1 VSSVPSARLDGH
13 PTVSVVIIFLNA
25 GTFLQEAIESVL
37 SQTYP
42 HWELVLVDDGSTDTS
57 TAIAQRYAREHPGRI
72 RYTDHPGHEN
82 RGMSASR
89 NRGLGSTGG
98 EYVAFLDA
106 DDVWLPAK
114 LEAQVAILQREPA
127 AAMVFGPPLIWHSWT
142 GDPHDARRDYV
153 ADQLGARLDTL
164 VPPPILAAFLLEG
177 SRIGTTPLPSSILV
191 RRQVV
196 DQVGGFEDTFR
207 GLCEDLVFAS
217 KVCLARPVFVAAA
230 CWVKYR
236 QHPDSSC
243 SVAER
248 SEQMRPAVLTF
259 LVWLERYLT
268 AARMDHGA
276 VWEALQR
283 RLWRYRHPVRH
294 QLRVRVASFQQSG
307 KALLRLGALR
317 LLPGPVYRR
326 LRGALTGLERPVDR
340 SRPA

>member
-1 VSSVPSARLDGH
+1 M
-13 PTVSVVIIFLNA
+13 VSVVVILLNG
-25 GTFLQEAIESVL
+25 GTFLREAVESVR

-42 HWELVLVDDGSTDTS
+42 NWELVLVDDGSTDAS
-57 TAIAQRYAREHPGRI
+57 TAIAQGYARAYPGRI
-72 RYTDHPGHEN
+72 RYVDHPGHEN

-89 NRGLGSTGG
+89 NRGLGSTRG

-106 DDVWLPAK
+106 DDVWLPPK
-114 LEAQVAILQREPA
+114 LEEQVAILQREPA

-142 GDPHDARRDYV
+142 GDPHDAPRDYV
-153 ADQLGARLDTL
+153 AEELGARLDAL
-164 VPPPILAAFLLEG
+164 APPPALAAFLLEG
-177 SRIGTTPLPSSILV
+177 SKIGTTPLPSSILV
-191 RRQVV
+191 RRHVV
-196 DQVGGFEDTFR
+196 DEVGGFEDTFR

-217 KVCLARPVFVAAA
+217 KVCLTRPVFVAKA

-243 SVAER
+243 SVGER

-259 LVWLERYLT
+259 LLWLEHYVT

-294 QLRVRVASFQQSG
+294 RLRVRVARAQQYG
-307 KALLRLGALR
+307 KALVRLGALR
-317 LLPGPVYRR
+317 VLPTSVYQR
-326 LRGALTGLERPVDR
+326 LRGPLSGVERAADR
-340 SRPA
+340 SKPA

>member
-1 VSSVPSARLDGH
+1 MVSI
-13 PTVSVVIIFLNA
+13 VVIFLNA
-25 GTFLQEAIESVL
+25 EKFLQEAIDSVL
-37 SQTYP
+37 SQTYQS
-42 HWELVLVDDGSTDTS
+42 WELVLVDDGSTDAS
-57 TAIAQRYAREHPGRI
+57 TAIAQRYAREYPERI
-72 RYTDHPGHEN
+72 RYADHPGHEN

-89 NRGLGSTGG
+89 NRGLRSTRG

-106 DDVWLPAK
+106 DDVWLPPK
-114 LEAQVAILQREPA
+114 LEEQVAILQREAA

-142 GDPHDARRDYV
+142 GDPHDAPRDHI
-153 ADQLGARLDTL
+153 ADELGARLDAL
-164 VPPPILAAFLLEG
+164 APPPILAAFLLEG
-177 SRIGTTPLPSSILV
+177 SKIGTTPLPSSILV

-217 KVCLARPVFVAAA
+217 KVCLAQPVFVAKA
-230 CWVKYR
+230 CWLKYR

-243 SVAER
+243 SVGER

-259 LVWLERYLT
+259 LLWLEDYLRT
-268 AARMDHGA
+268 ARMDHGA

-294 QLRVRVASFQQSG
+294 RLRMRVARVQQYG

-317 LLPGPVYRR
+317 VLPRPVYRR
-326 LRGALTGLERPVDR
+326 LRGALSGLERTVDR
-340 SRPA
+340 SKPA